1 MFSDVFKVSNGV
13 RQGGILSP
21 AFFNL
26 YMNDLSVAL
35 TKEGYGCQ
43 INGNVINHLFYADDS
58 VLLSPS
64 PFALQKLLDICDRFA
79 KDVDLTYNTK
89 KSFCICVKPKMY
101 KNLYIPKIFLNG
113 SMLPFTPSHKYLGI
127 LLDETQSDDNDI
139 LRVRK
144 LMYAQGNKLICHFN
158 KCTDDVKVKLFKT
171 YFNSFYGITLWS
183 QYKTVS
189 RKKIVTAYKQVFR
202 KLMHIV
208 MPQGTS
214 TKMVAL
220 SIDPFEVIERKMI
233 YGFMNRIN
241 NSENCIVKCIS
252 NSEFYMSS
260 QLYINWSDKLHHI

>member
-1 MFSDVFKVSNGV
+1 
-13 RQGGILSP
+13 
-21 AFFNL
+21 
-26 YMNDLSVAL
+26 
-35 TKEGYGCQ
+35 
-43 INGNVINHLFYADDS
+43 
-58 VLLSPS
+58 
-64 PFALQKLLDICDRFA
+64 
-79 KDVDLTYNTK
+79 
-89 KSFCICVKPKMY
+89 
-101 KNLYIPKIFLNG
+101 
-113 SMLPFTPSHKYLGI
+113 
-127 LLDETQSDDNDI
+127 
-139 LRVRK
+139 
-144 LMYAQGNKLICHFN
+144 MYAQGNKSISHFN
-158 KCTDDVKVKLFKT
+158 KSTDDVKVKLFKT

-260 QLYINWSDKLHHI
+260 QLYINWSDMLYHV